1 MGGWLWFLYVF
12 VVYSSG
18 CACAASG
25 CARGRVVHVAVVVVR
40 LGRVVL
46 CNLHKSSQ
54 LYTIQR
60 LEFEAGAW
68 LASKIITC
76 VCMFVCTSYIYRYIE
91 NISFMLT
98 VLLCWV
104 VSVAPKVA
112 TILRVE
118 KAVFPALQ
126 GGPHNATIGA
136 LAFQLR
142 EARVKPIL
150 VS

>member
-1 MGGWLWFLYVF
+1 
-12 VVYSSG
+12 
-18 CACAASG
+18 
-25 CARGRVVHVAVVVVR
+25 
-40 LGRVVL
+40 
-46 CNLHKSSQ
+46 
-54 LYTIQR
+54 
-60 LEFEAGAW
+60 
-68 LASKIITC
+68 
-76 VCMFVCTSYIYRYIE
+76 
-91 NISFMLT
+91 MLT